1 MIQINNSRLR
11 SMEFDDIL
19 FIKDIRTSE
28 DVQSNVGQRIFLN
41 NEEQYDWYKK
51 VINNKKV
58 LYAVFEV
65 KNLDEWEIYGYVR
78 ITEIDHFNK
87 SMMIGADIHQ
97 DYRGKGWGRVVYK
110 LLLKL
115 GFNHWGMNRLYLL
128 VLESNVIARAL
139 YEKVGLKTE
148 GIQRKAVY
156 KNGKYEDYIMM
167 SILREEFN
175 DTVI

>member
-11 SMEFDDIL
+11 SIELKDL
-19 FIKDIRTSE
+19 PFIKDIRTSE
-28 DVQSNVGQRIFLN
+28 DVQSSVGQRIFLN
-41 NEEQYDWYKK
+41 DEEQYNWYKNI
-51 VINNKKV
+51 INNKKV

-65 KNLDEWEIYGYVR
+65 KNLDEWVKYGYVR

-87 SMMIGADIHQ
+87 SMMIGADLHQ
-97 DYRGKGWGRVVYK
+97 DNRSKGWGKIVYK
-110 LLLKL
+110 LLLEL
-115 GFNHWGMNRLYLL
+115 GFKHWGMNRLYLL
-128 VLESNVIARAL
+128 VLESNTIARAL
-139 YEKVGLKTE
+139 YDKIGLKTE

-156 KNGKYEDYIMM
+156 KNSKYEDYIMM

>member
-11 SMEFDDIL
+11 SVELKDL
-19 FIKDIRTSE
+19 PFIKDIRTSE

-41 NEEQYDWYKK
+41 DDEQYNWYKN
-51 VINNKKV
+51 VISNKKV

-65 KNLDEWEIYGYVR
+65 RILDEWIKYGYVR

-97 DYRGKGWGRVVYK
+97 DYRGHGWGKIVYK

-128 VLESNVIARAL
+128 VLESNTIARAL
-139 YEKVGLKTE
+139 YDKVGLKTE

-156 KNGKYEDYIMM
+156 KNSKYEDYIMM

-175 DTVI
+175 DTAI